1 MIFQGLLNISSLYL
15 DNEDIL
21 FNRLD
26 QFFHDK
32 INDFTNTNSNET
44 DIVNIQFTKLLDYVK
59 SELVTLGFERER
71 LEYIFLD
78 PFVNL
83 NIDDLTKQWTIHQIY
98 DLKVAP
104 ILYEIFLEKI
114 VAYLVDID
122 NVGRVMLNLKATN
135 FLSLEFIVELRNL
148 KDLINKYPEKK
159 EHLKKYIQ
167 IHKKFEKKLVLN
179 TTKIELLEDLP
190 DPKEKLQLLYLI
202 YRLINIFH
210 LEEKFDF
217 THIRNFIADNI
228 DEWLITI
235 PLVTLKNPDLYYCGL
250 YLADALNIKLD
261 EERVKSFLLDLY
273 EEGIDEFEAP
283 LVEATDGVYYL
294 LKATFYMKLWL
305 TNDQI
310 NRLIETDPKYFE
322 TAYLKEIET
331 SQLVVI
337 LKIYNLIR
345 ARNIED
351 NIYAIL
357 EELEQRLSPEGI
369 KQYRDGF
376 VSSEATYYVVFCN
389 YMRNTLSKLKDYDLL
404 ESTISKIYRNLE
416 LLEIS
421 EDTNFDLF
429 SELIYSYEILKL
441 FNCIETPQLIIKMAD
456 FLFPPEVAEK
466 ISASPELNKTQARFR
481 HLKVNKLTGE
491 IMY

>member
-26 QFFHDK
+26 QFFHDR
-32 INDFTNTNSNET
+32 INEFEDTDGNET
-44 DIVNIQFTKLLDYVK
+44 DNLNNQFVKLLDFIK
-59 SELVTLGFERER
+59 SELITLGFERER
-71 LEYIFLD
+71 LEYTFLD
-78 PFVNL
+78 PFFKL
-83 NIDDLTKQWTIHQIY
+83 NFDELNRNCTIHQIY

-122 NVGRVMLNLKATN
+122 NVNLIMLNLKATN
-135 FLSLEFIVELRNL
+135 FLSLEFIVELKNL

-159 EHLKKYIQ
+159 ENLTKYIQ

-179 TTKIELLEDLP
+179 KEKIEKLEDLP

-202 YRLINIFH
+202 FRIINIFH

-217 THIRNFIADNI
+217 THIRNFISDNI
-228 DEWLITI
+228 NEWLITI

-250 YLADALNIKLD
+250 YLADALNINLD
-261 EERVKSFLLDLY
+261 ETKVKSFLLDLY
-273 EEGIDEFEAP
+273 EEGIDEFESP
-283 LVEATDGVYYL
+283 LVQATDGVYYL

-305 TNDQI
+305 TDEQI
-310 NRLIETDPKYFE
+310 DRMIETDPKYFE
-322 TAYLKEIET
+322 TGYLKNLET

-337 LKIYNLIR
+337 LKIYNMIR

-351 NIYAIL
+351 NVYAIL
-357 EELEQRLSPEGI
+357 EELEQRITPEGI

-376 VSSEATYYVVFCN
+376 ISSEATYYVVFCN
-389 YMRNTLSKLKDYDLL
+389 YMRNTLNKLKEYDLL

-421 EDTNFDLF
+421 EDTNFDLI

-441 FNCIETPQLIIKMAD
+441 FNCIETPQLILKMAD
-456 FLFPPEVAEK
+456 YLFPPEVAEK
-466 ISASPELNKTQARFR
+466 ISASPELNKTKTRFR